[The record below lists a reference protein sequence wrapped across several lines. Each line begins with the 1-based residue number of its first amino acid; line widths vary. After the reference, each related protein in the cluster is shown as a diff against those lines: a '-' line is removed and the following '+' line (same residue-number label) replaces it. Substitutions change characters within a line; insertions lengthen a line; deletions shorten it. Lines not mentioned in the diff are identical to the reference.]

1 MSDGYELVEYQIDEQ
16 HKFWELK
23 NSSHDQSEL
32 QKAIANRR
40 LRESCNKLFLQLAK
54 IIDYGVAVSCRTEN
68 SGVWIRRLGFTR
80 SRVST
85 GSPARWHT

>member
-1 MSDGYELVEYQIDEQ
+1 MSDGYELVEYQLDEQ

-40 LRESCNKLFLQLAK
+40 LRESCNKLFF
-54 IIDYGVAVSCRTEN
+54 AVGQDNRLWSRYIMPDGKAQVLG
-68 SGVWIRRLGFTR
+68 SGDWAL
-80 SRVST
+80 
-85 GSPARWHT
+85 